1 MLLSSANDAVGII
14 DNVGFP
20 IFCVIALGGLV
31 WLGFKHITQ
40 NNTEREAKLY
50 EMLGAI
56 RKELDEAITINA
68 QFVTI
73 LNDLKND
80 ISDVQNDIVKIQNT
94 LAIKKGGRT
103 NENK

>member
-1 MLLSSANDAVGII
+1 MSDAVNVI

-50 EMLGAI
+50 EMLGAT
-56 RKELDEAITINA
+56 RKELDDAITINA

>member
-1 MLLSSANDAVGII
+1 MLLASVNDAVSII

-40 NNTEREAKLY
+40 NNIERETKLY
-50 EMLGAI
+50 EMLGST
-56 RKELDEAITINA
+56 RKELDDAITINA

-94 LAIKKGGRT
+94 LSIKKGVKI

>member
-1 MLLSSANDAVGII
+1 MLLTSVNDAVDVI

-20 IFCVIALGGLV
+20 IFCVIALGALV

-50 EMLGAI
+50 EMIGET
-56 RKELDEAITINA
+56 RKELDEAININA
-68 QFVTI
+68 QFVNV

-80 ISDVQNDIVKIQNT
+80 ISELQNDIAKIQNT
-94 LAIKKGGRT
+94 LALKRGVKKD
-103 NENK
+103 E